1 VSAPA
6 VLGLD
11 VGAAWVKRTRLAG
24 ERAVPVADPGWGA
37 LRTPRLAAEWDASA
51 PVLLTVASEALA
63 ATRQE
68 LEQRGV
74 EVRGAIDPLVAI
86 ALAARQEQPPAETC
100 EHEAVIDLGHRDVR
114 LGWVR
119 WRGFEGRDYPGLE
132 ACEVASP
139 LAGARLD
146 EDLGYA
152 LSQPPEAV
160 RELKELFTRTRGP
173 WAWGAVELDVA
184 RGRTLIAE
192 FAETWRVVLP
202 TVAALVR
209 ERPCARI
216 VIAGGMARLPEVR
229 EPLLEALAP
238 LGLPVVLAQAPG
250 FAAARGAAYAAAGAG
265 SPLSPPI
272 QAWVAE
278 GGRVS
283 RRQLAPAGRVLPAEL
298 GPFALERE
306 RGGSLLL
313 ELGDEARVL
322 ELPPGAQSLT
332 LVWSFDGGWTARV
345 DGAPLPLQ
353 PPSDAQRQAREQAQ
367 GFDWSSCGQAVEVDA
382 LVVFRATAGGG
393 RCHELV
399 QQALPALLAPLGSAR
414 LRAIAVGDHPQAH
427 LRPKFVTA
435 PQPAW
440 GDAAALQAFV
450 GETLAE
456 PVEGI
461 DVPDAFEVA
470 LDQAVGLDWRP
481 GAARVVLVLGDV
493 PSHVPENPPYSPL
506 RWQDAAQRLRD
517 AGAELIGV
525 HVQGGG
531 RPPSV
536 IKSARA
542 FLEELDPDYVGLAG
556 EVPGELTARLAEVA
570 ARRQPDPA
578 GQALLDV
585 LGGWALR

>member
-1 VSAPA
+1 MSAPA

-11 VGAAWVKRTRLAG
+11 VGAAWVKRSRLAG
-24 ERAVPVADPGWGA
+24 QQAVPVADPAWGA
-37 LRTPRLAAEWDASA
+37 LRTPRLAVEWDAAA
-51 PVLLTVASEALA
+51 PVLLTATSEALQ

-68 LEQRGV
+68 LEQQGV

-86 ALAARQEQPPAETC
+86 ALAARQEHPPAEAC

-114 LGWVR
+114 LGWIR
-119 WRGFEGRDYPGLE
+119 WRGFEGRDYPSLE
-132 ACEVASP
+132 GYEVASP

-160 RELKELFTRTRGP
+160 RELKELFSRTRGP
-173 WAWGAVELDVA
+173 WAWGDVELDAA

-192 FAETWRVVLP
+192 FAETWQVVLP

-209 ERPCARI
+209 ERPCGRI
-216 VIAGGMARLPEVR
+216 VVAGGMARLPEVR

-238 LGLPVVLAQAPG
+238 LGLPVVLASSPG

-272 QAWVAE
+272 HVWVADA
-278 GGRVS
+278 GRVS
-283 RRQLAPAGRVLPAEL
+283 RRELVSAGQVLPAEL

-313 ELGDEARVL
+313 EFGDEAHAL

-332 LVWSFDGGWTARV
+332 LAWSFDGGWTARV
-345 DGAPLPLQ
+345 DGSPLPLQ
-353 PPSDAQRQAREQAQ
+353 PPSDAQREARERAQ

-399 QQALPALLAPLGSAR
+399 RQGLPALLAPLGRAR

-427 LRPKFVTA
+427 LRPRFVTA
-435 PQPAW
+435 AQPAW
-440 GDAAALQAFV
+440 GDAETLQAFV

-461 DVPDAFEVA
+461 DIPDAFEVA

-481 GAARVVLVLGDV
+481 GAARVVFVLSDV
-493 PSHVPENPPYSPL
+493 PAHVPENPPYSPL

-517 AGAELIGV
+517 AGAELVGV

-542 FLEELDPDYVGLAG
+542 FLEELDPGCVGLAG
-556 EVPGELTARLAEVA
+556 EVPASLTARLAEVA
-570 ARRQPDPA
+570 ARRRPDPA
-578 GQALLDV
+578 GQALLDA
-585 LGGWALR
+585 LGGWVIR